1 MARLQLFRENVK
13 LKDELTALRVEH
25 FSYKQTIQSSEA
37 AVADAKQRVAK
48 VEADLKKSQQTIV
61 EREDQNRQ
69 NSDLVMALRTELHH
83 AKLNYDT
90 RER

>member
-1 MARLQLFRENVK
+1 VK

-48 VEADLKKSQQTIV
+48 VEADLKKS
-61 EREDQNRQ
+61 
-69 NSDLVMALRTELHH
+69 
-83 AKLNYDT
+83 
-90 RER
+90 